1 MGELGFRFSVL
12 RIQCLKGRSFSLS
25 ELRSVISG
33 PAGPP
38 SPLRNVGNVWH
49 TKLLFFLYTDVIEM
63 NLPECSLGEVALRD
77 QGVLMPLLWVYVCAC
92 VCKSHGFSHVLFV

>member
-1 MGELGFRFSVL
+1 MWENLTFGFPRFGFSALKDVL
-12 RIQCLKGRSFSLS
+12 FLCPSCV
-25 ELRSVISG
+25 VISG
-33 PAGPP
+33 LAGPP

-77 QGVLMPLLWVYVCAC
+77 QGVLMPLLWMYVCAC